1 MPDPSVFPNATVTT
15 PGGDVTYARAY
26 TGPTAA
32 PAPVPAPASNATFSG
47 AEGVD
52 AVTNA
57 NFPAGTNVNPTTPSH
72 QQLVRI
78 LLRQVKELKTYLP
91 NRGVLISLLE
101 KPQ

>member
-1 MPDPSVFPNATVTT
+1 MKWQHKEQEQEVLLANFSATVHQL
-15 PGGDVTYARAY
+15 RHQ
-26 TGPTAA
+26 
-32 PAPVPAPASNATFSG
+32 
-47 AEGVD
+47 
-52 AVTNA
+52 
-57 NFPAGTNVNPTTPSH
+57 H

>member
-1 MPDPSVFPNATVTT
+1 MLLPILIFQPEQTLIQQ
-15 PGGDVTYARAY
+15 RHQ
-26 TGPTAA
+26 
-32 PAPVPAPASNATFSG
+32 
-47 AEGVD
+47 
-52 AVTNA
+52 
-57 NFPAGTNVNPTTPSH
+57 H